1 MFDSFLSGV
10 FLGFGVSVP
19 FGPINILILTYALK
33 AFKNSIAVG
42 LGAFSVDLLY
52 LLYLLLLQFG
62 LLNFLD
68 NVIFMRALAIF
79 GFCFLSYMAYL
90 MLKKKNEDLHL
101 DQHKDFKESLLKSY
115 IKGII
120 LNGSNPYVIGF
131 WLSATGIVLSNQHAY
146 STILGLV
153 VAILFWIGALA
164 FVVAKYSYLFSAKV
178 IRIINIVSALI
189 IEYFALSL
197 LYKTFIG

>member
-19 FGPINILILTYALK
+19 FGPVNILILTYALK

-42 LGAFSVDLLY
+42 LGAFSIDMLY
-52 LLYLLLLQFG
+52 LFLLQFG

-68 NVIFMRALAIF
+68 NVIFMRFLAIF
-79 GFCFLSYMAYL
+79 GFCFLTYMAYL
-90 MLKKKNEDLHL
+90 MLRKKKESLNLE
-101 DQHKDFKESLLKSY
+101 HKEFKESLLKSY

-131 WLSATGIVLSNQHAY
+131 WLSATGIVLSNQHTY

-178 IRIINIVSALI
+178 IRIINIASALI

>member
-19 FGPINILILTYALK
+19 FGPVNILILTYALK

-42 LGAFSVDLLY
+42 LGAFSIDMLY
-52 LLYLLLLQFG
+52 LFLLQFG

-68 NVIFMRALAIF
+68 NVIFMRFLAIF
-79 GFCFLSYMAYL
+79 GFCFLTYMAYL
-90 MLKKKNEDLHL
+90 MLRKKKESLNLE
-101 DQHKDFKESLLKSY
+101 HKEFKESLLKSY

-120 LNGSNPYVIGF
+120 LNGYNPYVIGF

-164 FVVAKYSYLFSAKV
+164 FVVARYSHVFSAKV
-178 IRIINIVSALI
+178 VFIINIISAII
-189 IEYFALSL
+189 IEYFALNL
-197 LYKTFIG
+197 LYKTFLG

>member
-19 FGPINILILTYALK
+19 FGPVNILILTYALK

-42 LGAFSVDLLY
+42 LGAFSIDMLY
-52 LLYLLLLQFG
+52 LFLLQFG
-62 LLNFLD
+62 LLNFLG
-68 NVIFMRALAIF
+68 NVIFMRSLAIF
-79 GFCFLSYMAYL
+79 GFCFLTYMAYL
-90 MLKKKNEDLHL
+90 MLRKKKESLNLE
-101 DQHKDFKESLLKSY
+101 HKEFKESLLKSY

-164 FVVAKYSYLFSAKV
+164 FVVAKYSYLFSTKV

>member
-19 FGPINILILTYALK
+19 FGPVNILILTYALK

-42 LGAFSVDLLY
+42 LGAFSIDMLY
-52 LLYLLLLQFG
+52 LFLLQFG

-68 NVIFMRALAIF
+68 NVIFMRFLAIF
-79 GFCFLSYMAYL
+79 GFCFLTYMAYL
-90 MLKKKNEDLHL
+90 MLRKKKESLNLE
-101 DQHKDFKESLLKSY
+101 HKEFKESLLKSY

-178 IRIINIVSALI
+178 ICIINIVSALI

>member
-1 MFDSFLSGV
+1 MAMFDSFLNGL

-52 LLYLLLLQFG
+52 LLLLQFG

-68 NVIFMRALAIF
+68 NVIFMRALSIF

-131 WLSATGIVLSNQHAY
+131 WLSATGIVLNNQHAY

-153 VAILFWIGALA
+153 VAILFWIGTLA

>member
-19 FGPINILILTYALK
+19 FGPVNILILTYALK

-42 LGAFSVDLLY
+42 LGAFSIDMLY
-52 LLYLLLLQFG
+52 LFLLQFG

-68 NVIFMRALAIF
+68 NVIFMRFLAIF

-90 MLKKKNEDLHL
+90 MLRKKKESLNLE
-101 DQHKDFKESLLKSY
+101 HKEFKESLLKSY
-115 IKGII
+115 IKGAF

>member
-1 MFDSFLSGV
+1 MVMFDSFLSGV

-19 FGPINILILTYALK
+19 FGSVNILILTYALK

-42 LGAFSVDLLY
+42 LGAFSIDMLY
-52 LLYLLLLQFG
+52 LFLLQFG

-68 NVIFMRALAIF
+68 NVIFMRFLAIF
-79 GFCFLSYMAYL
+79 GFCFLTYMAYL
-90 MLKKKNEDLHL
+90 MLRKKKESLNLE
-101 DQHKDFKESLLKSY
+101 HKEFKESLLKSY

-131 WLSATGIVLSNQHAY
+131 WLSATGIVLSNQHTY

>member
-19 FGPINILILTYALK
+19 FGPVNILILTYALK

-42 LGAFSVDLLY
+42 LGAFSIDMLY
-52 LLYLLLLQFG
+52 LFLLQFG

-68 NVIFMRALAIF
+68 NVIFMRFLAIF
-79 GFCFLSYMAYL
+79 GFCFLTYMAYL
-90 MLKKKNEDLHL
+90 MLRKKKESLNLE
-101 DQHKDFKESLLKSY
+101 HKEFKESLLKSY
-115 IKGII
+115 VKGII

-178 IRIINIVSALI
+178 ICIINIVSALI

>member
-19 FGPINILILTYALK
+19 FGPVNILILTYALK

-42 LGAFSVDLLY
+42 LGAFSIDMLY
-52 LLYLLLLQFG
+52 LFLLQFG

-68 NVIFMRALAIF
+68 NVIFMRFLAIF
-79 GFCFLSYMAYL
+79 GFCFLTYMAYL
-90 MLKKKNEDLHL
+90 MLRKKKESLNLE
-101 DQHKDFKESLLKSY
+101 HKDFKESLLKSY
-115 IKGII
+115 VKGII

>member
-19 FGPINILILTYALK
+19 FGPVNILILTYALK

-42 LGAFSVDLLY
+42 LGAFSIDMLY
-52 LLYLLLLQFG
+52 LFLLQFG

-68 NVIFMRALAIF
+68 NVIFMRFLAIF

-90 MLKKKNEDLHL
+90 MLRKKKESLNLE
-101 DQHKDFKESLLKSY
+101 HKEFKESLLKSY
-115 IKGII
+115 IKGAF
-120 LNGSNPYVIGF
+120 LNGSNPFVIGF
-131 WLSATGIVLSNQHAY
+131 WLSATSVVLSSDHAY
-146 STILGLV
+146 LMTLGLV
-153 VAILFWIGALA
+153 VAILFWVSALA
-164 FVVAKYSYLFSAKV
+164 FVVARYSHVFSAKV
-178 IRIINIVSALI
+178 VFIINIISAII

>member
-1 MFDSFLSGV
+1 MFDSFLNGL

-42 LGAFSVDLLY
+42 LGAFSVD

-115 IKGII
+115 VKGII

-153 VAILFWIGALA
+153 VAILFWIAALA

-178 IRIINIVSALI
+178 ICIINIVSALI
-189 IEYFALSL
+189 IEYFALNL

>member
-19 FGPINILILTYALK
+19 FGPVNILILTYALK

-42 LGAFSVDLLY
+42 LGAFSIDMLY
-52 LLYLLLLQFG
+52 LFLLQFG

-68 NVIFMRALAIF
+68 NVIFMRFLAIF

-90 MLKKKNEDLHL
+90 MLRKKKESLNLE
-101 DQHKDFKESLLKSY
+101 HKEFKESLLKSY
-115 IKGII
+115 IKGAF
-120 LNGSNPYVIGF
+120 LNGSNPFVIGF
-131 WLSATGIVLSNQHAY
+131 WLSATSVVLSSDHAY
-146 STILGLV
+146 LMTLGLV
-153 VAILFWIGALA
+153 VAILFWVSALA
-164 FVVAKYSYLFSAKV
+164 FVVARYSHVFSAKV
-178 IRIINIVSALI
+178 VFIINIISAII
-189 IEYFALSL
+189 IEYFALNL

>member
-1 MFDSFLSGV
+1 M
-10 FLGFGVSVP
+10 P
-19 FGPINILILTYALK
+19 FGPVNILILTYALK

-42 LGAFSVDLLY
+42 LGAFSIDMLY
-52 LLYLLLLQFG
+52 LFLLQFG

-68 NVIFMRALAIF
+68 NVIFMRFLAIF
-79 GFCFLSYMAYL
+79 GFCFLTYMAYL
-90 MLKKKNEDLHL
+90 MLRKKKESLNLE
-101 DQHKDFKESLLKSY
+101 HKEFKESLLKSY

-131 WLSATGIVLSNQHAY
+131 WLSATGIVLSNQHTY

>member
-1 MFDSFLSGV
+1 MAMFDSFLNGL

-52 LLYLLLLQFG
+52 LLLLQFG

-68 NVIFMRALAIF
+68 NVIFMHALAIF

-90 MLKKKNEDLHL
+90 MLKKKNEDLQL

-131 WLSATGIVLSNQHAY
+131 WLSATGIVLNNQHAY
-146 STILGLV
+146 STIVGLV
-153 VAILFWIGALA
+153 VAILFWIGTLA

>member
-1 MFDSFLSGV
+1 MFDSFLNGL

-42 LGAFSVDLLY
+42 LGAFSVD

-90 MLKKKNEDLHL
+90 MLKKKNEDLRL
-101 DQHKDFKESLLKSY
+101 DQYKDFKESLLKSY
-115 IKGII
+115 VKGII

-131 WLSATGIVLSNQHAY
+131 WLSATGIVLNNQHAY

-153 VAILFWIGALA
+153 VAILFWIGTLA

>member
-19 FGPINILILTYALK
+19 FGPVNILILTYALK

-42 LGAFSVDLLY
+42 LGAFSVDMLY
-52 LLYLLLLQFG
+52 LFLLQFG

-68 NVIFMRALAIF
+68 NVIFMRFLAIF
-79 GFCFLSYMAYL
+79 GFCFLTYMAYL
-90 MLKKKNEDLHL
+90 MLRKKKESLNLE
-101 DQHKDFKESLLKSY
+101 HKEFKESLLKSY

-131 WLSATGIVLSNQHAY
+131 WLSATGIVLSNQHTY

>member
-1 MFDSFLSGV
+1 MAMFDSFLNGL

-52 LLYLLLLQFG
+52 LLLLQFG

-90 MLKKKNEDLHL
+90 ILKKKNEDLHL

-115 IKGII
+115 IKGVI

-131 WLSATGIVLSNQHAY
+131 WLSATGIVLNNQHAY

-153 VAILFWIGALA
+153 VAILFWIGTLA